1 MATHDEVLKRLLEV
15 VTFVAG
21 AHRVPADLGA
31 HTPIVEHGLELDSA
45 TVLEL
50 MVSCEAAF
58 SITFDPATDF
68 TEDAFRTV
76 GTLAGS
82 VRRALAR
89 RR

>member
-1 MATHDEVLKRLLEV
+1 MATQDEVLERLLEV

-21 AHRVPADLGA
+21 AHRVPADLGP
-31 HTPIVEHGLELDSA
+31 HTPLVAQGLELDSA
-45 TVLEL
+45 ALLEL

-58 SITFDPATDF
+58 GVTFDPATDF
-68 TEDAFRTV
+68 TGDALRTV
-76 GTLAGS
+76 ATLAGS